1 MQITSISYL
10 LFAAAVL
17 LGYFLLPKKVRWMYL
32 LASSLFFYLM
42 AGVEYLGFLVLT
54 VLSTYVGG
62 RLMERNLSK
71 QERYLAENKDSLS
84 REEKKACK
92 NRIKI
97 KNRLILAAIL
107 VLNFGILGA
116 CKLGNDYSLWML
128 GLPFGIS
135 FYMFQSMGYLVDIYR
150 GTDKAERNF
159 FKLALFASYFP
170 QLIQGPISKHSVLA
184 PQLTAGKGFDGKAFS
199 FGIQRMLW
207 GFFKKLVIAD
217 RIAAAVVILRGPE
230 YTGVGFFLLTLFYAV
245 QIYADFTG
253 GIDMVIGLSQ
263 ALGITLPENFV
274 RPYFSKNIAEYW
286 RRWHISL
293 GEWMKSYI
301 FYPISVSSPMLKLS
315 KAARTKLGNFGKRL
329 PVYAASVATWAVTGI
344 WHGLTPNFLLW
355 GMMNCFVIVVSEEL
369 NPLYEKFHNRLG
381 FKEKKWYGGFE
392 ILRMFLLMN
401 LIRVVDWF
409 PDVGQYFSRMGSLFT
424 TFNFH
429 VLWDGTLM
437 KLGLTA
443 LDYGILAFGIA
454 TMFSVSL
461 FEETKGS
468 IRERLYTRPVL
479 RYALFV
485 ALLLIVLLMGSYG
498 IGYDAGN
505 FIYNRF

>member
-1 MQITSISYL
+1 MKKDFVSDALRSGL
-10 LFAAAVL
+10 NKRPAGAVRVL
-17 LGYFLLPKKVRWMYL
+17 LW
-32 LASSLFFYLM
+32 
-42 AGVEYLGFLVLT
+42 
-54 VLSTYVGG
+54 VLSTAVFFVFA
-62 RLMERNLSK
+62 
-71 QERYLAENKDSLS
+71 RYARYAKIDDFSGYRMAELQ
-84 REEKKACK
+84 
-92 NRIKI
+92 I
-97 KNRLILAAIL
+97 
-107 VLNFGILGA
+107 
-116 CKLGNDYSLWML
+116 
-128 GLPFGIS
+128 
-135 FYMFQSMGYLVDIYR
+135 
-150 GTDKAERNF
+150 
-159 FKLALFASYFP
+159 
-170 QLIQGPISKHSVLA
+170 
-184 PQLTAGKGFDGKAFS
+184 LTATVYTAIFAMS
-199 FGIQRMLW
+199 YGIQT
-207 GFFKKLVIAD
+207 
-217 RIAAAVVILRGPE
+217 AV
-230 YTGVGFFLLTLFYAV
+230 
-245 QIYADFTG
+245 
-253 GIDMVIGLSQ
+253 
-263 ALGITLPENFV
+263 
-274 RPYFSKNIAEYW
+274 
-286 RRWHISL
+286 
-293 GEWMKSYI
+293 
-301 FYPISVSSPMLKLS
+301 
-315 KAARTKLGNFGKRL
+315 GKRL

-344 WHGLTPNFLLW
+344 WHGLTPNFILW